1 MKVNLSQFGIDHHF
15 SWKKPKDLISTALNR
30 RRFAGKNETSPV
42 IFGADRAEIAYFAW
56 FPTVQCLLQ
65 PSSYNC

>member
-1 MKVNLSQFGIDHHF
+1 MKVNLSQFWIDHHL
-15 SWKKPKDLISTALNR
+15 SWKEPQDLISMALNGR
-30 RRFAGKNETSPV
+30 HFAGKNETSPV